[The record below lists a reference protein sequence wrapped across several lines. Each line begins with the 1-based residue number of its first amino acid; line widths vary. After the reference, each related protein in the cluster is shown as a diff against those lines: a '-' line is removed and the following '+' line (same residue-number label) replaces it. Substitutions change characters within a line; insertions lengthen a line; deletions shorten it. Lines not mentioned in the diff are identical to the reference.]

1 MIDCQKGESAMGEMT
16 PNILDPVEIV
26 RLKAV
31 LSEIVLSL
39 PKKRSCAMQ
48 VSIAAQL
55 LELAAGEGCNKA

>member
-1 MIDCQKGESAMGEMT
+1 MGEMT